1 MEIDDNKSDGFE
13 LVINFSPN
21 EGDPARIFKTMSG
34 LIESFQDIEKHL
46 ISTID
51 LSLSANLVLE
61 DVEKGSLKA
70 RFRGLIEGIPD
81 EALKDAEW
89 KKIIGHFL
97 LRSKKTIL
105 VWCAG
110 KNEIKSIESVKA
122 LEGQLL
128 KLAEETE
135 LKNFPAYAPIPV
147 ETLLSD
153 IGKVQESLQHLEGDD
168 KATYKFNNEEI
179 GLNRELVISNE
190 VVREVL
196 TQEII
201 KSSGTKILKVK
212 KPDYLGQSMWG
223 FVYDGRAIDA
233 KITHE
238 EWLIDFQS
246 RKVDVKPGDS
256 IKVVLYEEISY
267 GYEAEVVH
275 RHYEI
280 EKVFEIIKPPQ
291 QRDIGF

>member
-1 MEIDDNKSDGFE
+1 MEIDDNKTGGFE
-13 LVINFSPN
+13 IVINFSPN
-21 EGDPARIFKTMSG
+21 EGDPARVFKTMSG

-51 LSLSANLVLE
+51 LSLNANLVLE
-61 DVEKGSLKA
+61 DIEKGSLKA
-70 RFRGLIEGIPD
+70 KFRDLIEGIPD
-81 EALKDAEW
+81 EALQNYEW

-97 LRSKKTIL
+97 LQSKKSIL
-105 VWCAG
+105 VWCAD
-110 KNEIKSIESVKA
+110 KNEVKSIESVKA
-122 LEGQLL
+122 LEGELL
-128 KLAEETE
+128 QLAEETK

-153 IGKVQESLQHLEGDD
+153 ISKVQDSLQYLEGDD
-168 KATYKFNNEEI
+168 QATYKFDNEEI
-179 GLNRELVISNE
+179 GLNRDLIISNE

-201 KSSGTKILKVK
+201 KSSTTKILKVK

-223 FVYDGRAIDA
+223 FVYDGRAIEA

-238 EWLIDFQS
+238 EWLIEFQS

-256 IKVVLYEEISY
+256 MKVILYEEISY
-267 GYEAEVVH
+267 GYEVEVVH

-280 EKVFEIIKPPQ
+280 EKVFEIIKPPP
-291 QRDIGF
+291 QRDIRF